1 MRAAGI
7 LGATL
12 ATSCSSIQ
20 EKPSRNIL
28 RHALI
33 KITKTKYKEKVL
45 RAAREKQQITH
56 KGTPIRL
63 SADFSAKTLQARKE
77 WHDIFKVMKGK
88 KLQPRISYPAWILFR
103 FSGEIKSFTEK

>member
-1 MRAAGI
+1 MTRHTVIKLRKIRDKGKI
-7 LGATL
+7 LKAT
-12 ATSCSSIQ
+12 
-20 EKPSRNIL
+20 
-28 RHALI
+28 
-33 KITKTKYKEKVL
+33 
-45 RAAREKQQITH
+45 REKQQITH